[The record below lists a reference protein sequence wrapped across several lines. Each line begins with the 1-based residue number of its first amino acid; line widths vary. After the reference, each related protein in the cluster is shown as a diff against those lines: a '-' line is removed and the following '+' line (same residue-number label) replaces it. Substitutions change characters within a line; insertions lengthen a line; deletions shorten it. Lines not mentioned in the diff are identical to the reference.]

1 MTLNDKKAAKKLIKI
16 AKLRPEYYTQ
26 AEVTYAR
33 IIKKRLKQ
41 NDSKTS
47 TSNSWRWKEHG
58 VYRQSFKSK
67 QSG

>member
-1 MTLNDKKAAKKLIKI
+1 MVREMTLNDKKAAKKLIKI

-47 TSNSWRWKEHG
+47 TSNA
-58 VYRQSFKSK
+58 
-67 QSG
+67 

>member
-16 AKLRPEYYTQ
+16 AKLRPDYYTQ

-33 IIKKRLKQ
+33 IIKKRLKH

-47 TSNSWRWKEHG
+47 TSNS
-58 VYRQSFKSK
+58 
-67 QSG
+67 

>member
-1 MTLNDKKAAKKLIKI
+1 MVREMTLNDKKAAKKLIKI

-41 NDSKTS
+41 NDSKIS
-47 TSNSWRWKEHG
+47 TSNA
-58 VYRQSFKSK
+58 
-67 QSG
+67 

>member
-16 AKLRPEYYTQ
+16 AKLRPDYYTQ

-41 NDSKTS
+41 NDSTTS
-47 TSNSWRWKEHG
+47 TSNS
-58 VYRQSFKSK
+58 
-67 QSG
+67 

>member
-16 AKLRPEYYTQ
+16 AKLRPDYYTQ

-41 NDSKTS
+41 NLSLI
-47 TSNSWRWKEHG
+47 HI
-58 VYRQSFKSK
+58 
-67 QSG
+67 